1 LRSPQESSSAQNRP
15 HTRSQAR
22 GSDGELGLED
32 LMSGAES
39 ASVSAEAKE
48 RAPLPRVQELVWQQV
63 KKDAER
69 L

>member
-1 LRSPQESSSAQNRP
+1 
-15 HTRSQAR
+15 
-22 GSDGELGLED
+22 
-32 LMSGAES
+32 MSGAES
-39 ASVSAEAKE
+39 ANVSAEAKE

>member
-1 LRSPQESSSAQNRP
+1 
-15 HTRSQAR
+15 
-22 GSDGELGLED
+22 
-32 LMSGAES
+32 MSGAES